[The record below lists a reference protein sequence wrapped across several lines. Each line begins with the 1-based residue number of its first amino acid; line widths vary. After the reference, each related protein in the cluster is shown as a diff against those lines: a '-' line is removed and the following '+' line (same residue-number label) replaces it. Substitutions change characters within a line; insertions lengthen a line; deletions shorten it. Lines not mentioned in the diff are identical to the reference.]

1 MLTPLIVMVV
11 GVLLAAGAAFWTLR
25 AVRRA
30 GGNAATG
37 RFVLFVCAGLSV
49 VALGVYAINGR
60 PELPGGAYAERM
72 AALKERP
79 RETYT
84 LDDWLAVLADDAREN
99 PADPWPHL
107 ATGEVLL
114 RANRPQEAARAF
126 DTALRRDPHSV
137 DALIGLARAIAQTE
151 GSFTPEALAFLE
163 QASTITDDPA
173 PWLYRAM
180 AAMESGRDAEARQ
193 MWGEAY
199 ARMSAEDPRR
209 EMARRFST
217 GQQP

>member
-1 MLTPLIVMVV
+1 MLV
-11 GVLLAAGAAFWTLR
+11 GVLLAAGAALWALR

-30 GGNAATG
+30 GGNARTG
-37 RFVLFVCAGLSV
+37 RWVLVVCACASV
-49 VALGVYAINGR
+49 VALGVYLINGR
-60 PELPGGAYAERM
+60 PELAGGAYAERL
-72 AALKERP
+72 AALKLRP

-84 LDDWLAVLADDAREN
+84 MDEWLAVLADDARSN
-99 PADPWPHL
+99 PGDTWPLL

-114 RANRPQEAARAF
+114 RGNRPEEAARAF
-126 DTALRRDPHSV
+126 DSALRRDPRSV
-137 DALIGLARAIAQTE
+137 DALIGIARSLALKDGR
-151 GSFTPEALAFLE
+151 FTPEALAFLE
-163 QASTITDDPA
+163 QASTISDEPT

-180 AAMESGRDAEARQ
+180 AAMESGEDAQARR

-199 ARMSAEDPRR
+199 TRMSSDDPRR